1 MLLLARLALPATS
14 AGQER
19 GCDPQQPFGP
29 SRDLYCVELLAT
41 PGLPGVTGRV
51 ELSRDAGPFTVEVG
65 ADGRPRTRL
74 ILRAAGLPAPSS
86 LGSYRTFVAWITPPT
101 MDSITRLG
109 VVRNGTTD
117 LGTIALEKYTILI
130 SAERDAKGREP
141 AGRVVLRG
149 QSPATRLF
157 PPDLMQFSIGA
168 MAAPRRPGGHDRDG
182 MSGMHGGMEASD
194 SGAAEWT
201 TVPMSRGLTMLPAEM
216 TLRPDAPAWLPSGP
230 APLVRPTERVR
241 LASGDTLRL
250 EAAPVR
256 RTLDGRTVTMFAFN
270 GQ

>member
-109 VVRNGTTD
+109 VVRNGTND
-117 LGTIALEKYTILI
+117 LGTVTLEKYTILI
-130 SAERDAKGREP
+130 SAERDA
-141 AGRVVLRG
+141 
-149 QSPATRLF
+149 
-157 PPDLMQFSIGA
+157 
-168 MAAPRRPGGHDRDG
+168 
-182 MSGMHGGMEASD
+182 
-194 SGAAEWT
+194 
-201 TVPMSRGLTMLPAEM
+201 
-216 TLRPDAPAWLPSGP
+216 
-230 APLVRPTERVR
+230 
-241 LASGDTLRL
+241 
-250 EAAPVR
+250 
-256 RTLDGRTVTMFAFN
+256 
-270 GQ
+270 